1 MGESRQGNV
10 FEHTALQRLTTSEAL
25 ARELRTGIQR
35 GDFPPGSRLRQA
47 DVAERFGVSTTPVRE
62 AFALLQAEGLLR
74 IDPHRGAFV
83 FSPSE
88 KDVSEYF
95 EIREL
100 LEDLAI
106 TLAAE
111 RITDDL
117 LREVG
122 ALHQQMIA
130 TDDPAGWAEL
140 NNRFHL
146 RIYEAAD
153 RPRLCSIIMNLR
165 EASSAYLQMCL
176 AAGGRKI
183 GADHEHASLLDALRS
198 GNASGARAATR
209 EHLRRTF
216 EAVITFLGDPA
227 ETERI
232 HAEVN
237 APPARSTEVAG
248 SSRVEG

>member
-1 MGESRQGNV
+1 V
-10 FEHTALQRLTTSEAL
+10 FEPTILRRATTSGAL
-25 ARELRTGIQR
+25 AREVRAGILRGE
-35 GDFPPGSRLRQA
+35 FPPGSRLRQA
-47 DVAERFGVSTTPVRE
+47 DVARRFGVSTTPVRE

-88 KDVSEYF
+88 KDVSEYY
-95 EIREL
+95 EIRGV

-106 TLAAE
+106 ALAAE
-111 RITDDL
+111 RMTQEL
-117 LREVG
+117 LGEVR
-122 ALHQQMIA
+122 ALHEEMLA
-130 TDDPAGWAEL
+130 AEDPSVWAEL

-165 EASSAYLQMCL
+165 EASSAHLQMCL

-183 GADHEHASLLDALRS
+183 GADHEHASILDALQAADVAEARS
-198 GNASGARAATR
+198 ATR

-216 EAVITFLGDPA
+216 EAVITFIGDPA
-227 ETERI
+227 ETERFI
-232 HAEVN
+232 AEVN
-237 APPARSTEVAG
+237 APAPATVDADSTHPE
-248 SSRVEG
+248 S

>member
-1 MGESRQGNV
+1 M
-10 FEHTALQRLTTSEAL
+10 FEHTILQRSTTSEAL
-25 ARELRTGIQR
+25 AREVRSGILRGE
-35 GDFPPGSRLRQA
+35 FPPGSRLRQA
-47 DVAERFGVSTTPVRE
+47 DVAKRFGVSTTPVRE

-88 KDVSEYF
+88 KDVSEYY
-95 EIREL
+95 EIREV
-100 LEDLAI
+100 LEDRAI
-106 TLAAE
+106 ELAAE
-111 RITDDL
+111 RMTDEL
-117 LREVG
+117 LDEVR
-122 ALHQQMIA
+122 ALHEDMVA
-130 TDDPAGWAEL
+130 TEDPTAWAEL
-140 NNRFHL
+140 NNHFHL

-183 GADHEHASLLDALRS
+183 GADHEHASILEALEAANVADARS
-198 GNASGARAATR
+198 ATR

-216 EAVITFLGDPA
+216 EAVITFIGDPE

-232 HAEVN
+232 HAEVT
-237 APPARSTEVAG
+237 APRPGLLDPSPA
-248 SSRVEG
+248 EG

>member
-1 MGESRQGNV
+1 M
-10 FEHTALQRLTTSEAL
+10 FEHTSLQRSTTSEAL

-35 GDFPPGSRLRQA
+35 GEYPPGARLRQA

-83 FSPSE
+83 FSPSD
-88 KDVSEYF
+88 KDVSEYY

-106 TLAAE
+106 TLSAE

-117 LREVG
+117 LREVE
-122 ALHQQMIA
+122 ALHGEMMA
-130 TDDPAGWAEL
+130 TDDVARWAEL

-183 GADHEHASLLDALRS
+183 GADHEHASILEALQ
-198 GNASGARAATR
+198 ASDVPGARAATR

-237 APPARSTEVAG
+237 APAAESAEAVVDR
-248 SSRVEG
+248 

>member
-1 MGESRQGNV
+1 M

-25 ARELRTGIQR
+25 AREIRAGIQR
-35 GDFPPGSRLRQA
+35 GEFPLGSRLRQA

-62 AFALLQAEGLLR
+62 AFSLLQAEGLLR

-88 KDVSEYF
+88 KDVSEYY
-95 EIREL
+95 EIREV

-106 TLAAE
+106 SLAVE
-111 RITDDL
+111 RITNDV

-122 ALHQQMIA
+122 SLHDEMRE
-130 TDDPAGWAEL
+130 TDDPTRWSEL

-146 RIYEAAD
+146 RIYGAAE
-153 RPRLCSIIMNLR
+153 RPRLCGIIMNLR

-183 GADHEHASLLDALRS
+183 GADHEHASILDALQA
-198 GNASGARAATR
+198 GDASSARAATR

-227 ETERI
+227 ESERI
-232 HAEVN
+232 HAEVE
-237 APPARSTEVAG
+237 ASPVPPTEVVG
-248 SSRVEG
+248 SAHAED

>member
-1 MGESRQGNV
+1 M
-10 FEHTALQRLTTSEAL
+10 FEHELLPRLTTSEAL
-25 ARELRTGIQR
+25 ARQLRAGIQR
-35 GDFPPGSRLRQA
+35 GEFPPGSRMRQA
-47 DVAERFGVSTTPVRE
+47 DVAQRFGVSTTPVRE
-62 AFALLQAEGLLR
+62 AFALLQAEGLLQ

-88 KDVSEYF
+88 KDVSEYY
-95 EIREL
+95 EIREV
-100 LEDLAI
+100 LEDLAVS
-106 TLAAE
+106 LSVE

-117 LREVG
+117 IREVG
-122 ALHQQMIA
+122 ALHQEMLK
-130 TDDPAGWAEL
+130 TEDPSLWSDL

-153 RPRLCSIIMNLR
+153 HPRLCGIIMNLR

-176 AAGGRKI
+176 AAGGRRI
-183 GADHEHASLLDALRS
+183 AADHEHASILESLRAGDAPE
-198 GNASGARAATR
+198 ARAATR

-216 EAVITFLGDPA
+216 EAVITFIADPD

-237 APPARSTEVAG
+237 ARPAPSADVAVETQAPHVEV
-248 SSRVEG
+248 

>member
-1 MGESRQGNV
+1 V
-10 FEHTALQRLTTSEAL
+10 FKHTALQRLTTSEAL
-25 ARELRTGIQR
+25 AREVRAGIQR

-83 FSPSE
+83 SNPSE
-88 KDVSEYF
+88 KDVSEYY
-95 EIREL
+95 EIREV

-117 LREVG
+117 LREV
-122 ALHQQMIA
+122 ASLHREMMA
-130 TDDPAGWAEL
+130 TDDPARWAEL

-146 RIYEAAD
+146 RIYQAGD

-176 AAGGRKI
+176 EAGGRKI
-183 GADHEHASLLDALRS
+183 GADHEHASILEALQA
-198 GNASGARAATR
+198 GNASEARAATR

-227 ETERI
+227 ESERM
-232 HAEVN
+232 HAEVD
-237 APPARSTEVAG
+237 PPPGHSTEVVG
-248 SSRVEG
+248 SAQVEG